1 MEEGFV
7 MLKALLSDL
16 AKADEWEVSTLVY
29 SLADAD
35 RFKANRVAVGCGNF
49 FSDVESEMKKS
60 DAVWII
66 APESGENLLKL
77 TRLAESLGKKVIG
90 PDSAAV
96 NACGDKLKMYE
107 RLRGIVPTPYTEQF
121 NTGFSSFPCVVKPR
135 YGAGCEKVF
144 KLHSKEALKSFN
156 ANNENKDEF
165 IIQTFAA
172 GKTLSAAILNDI
184 DGFSILGVC
193 RQVIKNDSNL
203 INLNSI
209 HPIGYQNV
217 SKLKKMVGKII
228 ETIPGLRGYWGIDFN
243 DYEGEPALI
252 EINPRMTAS
261 YPHYSKMH
269 YLNISLAPA
278 CHLQVVEAALDGRI
292 EKSSSLIELLA
303 SNKYWS

>member
-1 MEEGFV
+1 

-16 AKADEWEVSTLVY
+16 SKADEWEVSTLLD

-35 RFKANRVAVGCGNF
+35 RFKANRIALGGGNF

-77 TRLAESLGKKVIG
+77 TRLAESLGKNVIG
-90 PDSAAV
+90 PDSGAV
-96 NACGDKLKMYE
+96 DVCGDKLKMYE
-107 RLRGIVPTPYTEQF
+107 RLRGIVPTPHTEQF

-144 KLHSKEALKSFN
+144 KLNSKEALKSFN
-156 ANNENKDEF
+156 GNGENGENKDEF

-172 GKTLSAAILNDI
+172 GKTLSAAILNGI

-203 INLNSI
+203 IRVDSI
-209 HPIGYQNV
+209 RPLSYQNLG
-217 SKLKKMVGKII
+217 KLKKMVGKII

-243 DYEGEPALI
+243 DHDGEPALI
-252 EINPRMTAS
+252 EINPRITAS
-261 YPHYSKMH
+261 YPYYSKMH
-269 YLNISLAPA
+269 YLNISLPPA
-278 CHLQVVEAALDGRI
+278 EIALHGAMG
-292 EKSSSLIELLA
+292 KFPSLIELLA
-303 SNKYWS
+303 SNKDWS